1 VINILTYDPLSDSI
15 DAASV
20 RAGTGGYVAGSAV
33 TTLRVRDTA
42 SVRLSAGAWRAN
54 EFSTAELPAYFA
66 PYDDSPHQFALS
78 ADGRLKVAPGIELT
92 AEATASGATSLSTLP
107 VPIFATASYHT
118 YSAKLSLSAGTSGG
132 LLNVQ
137 TYFNHD
143 GYVGQSA
150 GFAINLQNDVYVI
163 QASDFFKLGSR
174 HTLRFGVEYRH
185 NELAG
190 GAPKPYADQTH
201 AASATWNWQVA
212 SSVNLTSSVRGDY
225 VTLNF
230 KGPVLPGSPFVAAD
244 YDNGR
249 LSALSFNSGLV
260 YAPTARDT
268 LRLMVVRGM
277 QVPSLVA
284 WGLRRR

>member
-1 VINILTYDPLSDSI
+1 
-15 DAASV
+15 
-20 RAGTGGYVAGSAV
+20 
-33 TTLRVRDTA
+33 
-42 SVRLSAGAWRAN
+42 
-54 EFSTAELPAYFA
+54 
-66 PYDDSPHQFALS
+66 
-78 ADGRLKVAPGIELT
+78 LKVAPGIELT

-190 GAPKPYADQTH
+190 GAPKPYADQTR

-212 SSVNLTSSVRGDY
+212 SSVNLTISVRGDY

-268 LRLMVVRGM
+268 LRLMVARGM
-277 QVPSLVA
+277 QVASLVDLGTQTA
-284 WGLRRR
+284 VSVGGSSLVCAGNPNLVPAEVTNYEVDYDRSCRPWG